1 MTQDM
6 DSNSGFKPRRLSR
19 SAIFQIQILKID
31 PMSRLQ
37 RFEQLER
44 FELSGVRRAFIDQIV

>member
-1 MTQDM
+1 M